1 MDYLTVTKESRI
13 KSVLNYKK
21 PAFWVIVAAVVL
33 SAFVTVCFMTN
44 PAGTKITNL
53 KCDIDYNDILSN
65 VDELTVMVGEN
76 QYLVIYDTDIT
87 KITEQFN
94 KIRVKGEPILHNDDN
109 APDMTNRINI
119 GGYSLCFSKDY
130 SEFCGYWQPGSAYP
144 QSYTVSNPKTAEK
157 LFDIATS
164 VSKPNVD
171 ATGKSILTVV
181 DLQYGWDVQGVSVTL
196 KDYNLI
202 CDEPYI
208 EFEFTNEWD
217 TGFAV
222 GGSFNLFYY
231 QDGEK
236 VSCAPKKSGW
246 SNSPKKEETTI
257 HLEANETKTYKY
269 NLTGYDLSQVGSYRF
284 ESETWVEFQLKKQ
297 NN

>member
-1 MDYLTVTKESRI
+1 MDCSTVTNSRI
-13 KSVLNYKK
+13 KSVLNYKN
-21 PAFWVIVAAVVL
+21 PAFWVIIVAVVL
-33 SAFVTVCFMTN
+33 SIIVAVCFVTN
-44 PAGTKITNL
+44 PVGTKVTNL
-53 KCDIDYNDILSN
+53 KDDIDYNNILSDI
-65 VDELTVMVGEN
+65 DELTVMIGEN

-87 KITEQFN
+87 KIIEQFN
-94 KIRVKGEPILHNDDN
+94 KVRVKGEPVLHNDDN

-119 GGYSLCFSKDY
+119 GGYSLCFSKDFG
-130 SEFCGYWQPGSAYP
+130 EFCGYWRLSSAYP
-144 QSYTVSNPKTAEK
+144 KSYKVSNPKTAEK

-164 VSKPNVD
+164 ISKPNVD
-171 ATGKSILTVV
+171 DTGKSILTVT
-181 DLQYGWDVQGVSVTL
+181 DFQYGCESQGVSVML

-217 TGFAV
+217 TGYDA
-222 GGSFNLFYY
+222 GGGFNLFYY

-246 SNSPKKEETTI
+246 SNSPKKEEAKI

-269 NLTGYDLSQVGSYRF
+269 NLTGYDLSRVGSYRF
-284 ESETWVEFQLKKQ
+284 ESSVWVEFELKKQ
-297 NN
+297 DK